1 MGWIPLIELGSAVQT
16 NGTTSVKVAVAYA
29 IVGWILVEV
38 SSVLGPALNL
48 PDWGYQLC
56 SIHSDSASL
65 SRLQRTKNSVSL
77 AHSMVP

>member
-1 MGWIPLIELGSAVQT
+1 MGWNPLIELGSAVQT

-48 PDWGYQLC
+48 PDWATSFVAFIL
-56 SIHSDSASL
+56 IPLH
-65 SRLQRTKNSVSL
+65 
-77 AHSMVP
+77 